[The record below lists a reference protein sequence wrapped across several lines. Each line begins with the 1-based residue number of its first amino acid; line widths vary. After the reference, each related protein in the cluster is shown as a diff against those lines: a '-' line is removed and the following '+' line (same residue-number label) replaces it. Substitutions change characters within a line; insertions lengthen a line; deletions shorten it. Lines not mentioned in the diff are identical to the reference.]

1 MGSLSEMRPIISEHF
16 RTCVPHGMLFDLHGD
31 VDGRPNSIPFHVH
44 FHMALVGVGR
54 VPMADSSGKAAA
66 GPSQELVAGLLTT
79 MNSVFGYSKARGDQ
93 VEVMTT
99 ALASECHVPCNL
111 FQLLCSTLYTLHTH
125 PLTSSVRRG
134 SVSSII
140 FQWFRW

>member
-1 MGSLSEMRPIISEHF
+1 
-16 RTCVPHGMLFDLHGD
+16 MLFGPQA
-31 VDGRPNSIPFHVH
+31 GRSTIPFHVH

-99 ALASECHVPCNL
+99 ALASEYMYLATSFNCFVPHYTHCTP
-111 FQLLCSTLYTLHTH
+111 TLS
-125 PLTSSVRRG
+125 PLP
-134 SVSSII
+134 
-140 FQWFRW
+140 